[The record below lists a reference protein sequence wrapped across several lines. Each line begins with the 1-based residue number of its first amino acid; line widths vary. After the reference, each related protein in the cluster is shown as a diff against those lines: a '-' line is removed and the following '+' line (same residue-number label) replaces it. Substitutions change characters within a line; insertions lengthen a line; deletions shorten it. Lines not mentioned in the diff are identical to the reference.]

1 MAGMMNVDR
10 WEERELI
17 SVLMAGDNGGPHRW
31 FRRDLT
37 ASLKLFQISSNAL
50 LPRVGC
56 GCEAVRTANRNSVDL
71 HRPRTIGV
79 LSTGYGDA

>member
-1 MAGMMNVDR
+1 MMNVDR

-50 LPRVGC
+50 SARVGC
-56 GCEAVRTANRNSVDL
+56 GREAVRTANRNSVEL
-71 HRPRTIGV
+71 HRSQTIGV
-79 LSTGYGDA
+79 LSTGVDEPKSR